1 MFQRLLV
8 LAGTLLLSTALVFAQ
23 SDSALLFGLVSDPS
37 GSSIKG
43 AKLHLRNNATG
54 QIREYASDERGLFYF
69 TLLPPG
75 GYSVT
80 VEATGFKQFQDTNIH
95 VQVAQVGRLDVQLEI
110 GSTKEVMSVSEATS
124 TLNSESISSGTVVG
138 GEKISALPLNG
149 RQFIQLALLVPGANP
164 GGRTVQQNTIRQGQ
178 IGGLSIA
185 GGRTNNTAFLLDGA
199 ANNDPD
205 YNSLNYSPN
214 VDAIAEFQVQ
224 TAMVSAEY
232 GRASVNIVSKSG
244 SNEYHGSGWEFLRN
258 KAMDAR
264 PFNLSQS
271 ELPKY
276 QRNQYGATLGGPVL
290 KEKLFAFLSYE
301 GLGVRQAGSGLTSVS
316 VPTALQRTGDFS
328 RTPGGIFDPNSL
340 ANGIRAQFPDNRIP
354 ASRINAQSLAAVNT
368 LPLATNSATNFY
380 ENSNGILSQNNENYS
395 GRFDYNARPNWSV
408 FGRYSLSDED
418 AKIPATVPGRDV
430 INVARSQN
438 VVLGSTAVITSNL
451 INETRISYGRLSILN
466 GLPELSFDV
475 NGTKTAIPQFI
486 VAGFPTMGGT
496 GGYNATT
503 GGGVVNVRNNT
514 YQLYDNVSWRR
525 GRHGIK
531 FGGEIY
537 HVQYNRIESPNT
549 LGNYQFTNGFTT
561 RTAKNDGTGDAL
573 ASMLLGLPQVANRA
587 VGPSRIDG
595 RQWSYSAY
603 IQDDI
608 RLASNV
614 TLNIGLRYELAP
626 PMYDERQQ
634 MASID
639 YSKVPSSQS
648 IFAENKLAFYK
659 PAFFICG
666 QSGYAKG
673 CANTDKNNFAPRVG
687 VVWSANPKTVVKVGS
702 GIFYALNDLNP
713 LFRLAAALPGNITQ
727 TVNSDNFI
735 PKFSNFDVF
744 GPAVVSSSLTG
755 LQAAGIDYNQRTS
768 YTIQWNASV
777 QRELAKDLVV
787 EAGYLASLGLKL
799 EQNVQPNNAQPGL
812 GAIDPR
818 RPYAGVVYAPG
829 TQFPSYV
836 SVVGDSV
843 PVGFINF
850 LPHSAQSNYHA
861 LLVRFEKRFT
871 KGFSFLNAY
880 TFSKAITNAPQFRN
894 AGGVN
899 GNENSPAQDSF
910 NLAAERGLASFNI
923 AHRWVSTGLYTL
935 PFGKQAQYLP
945 EGLAGRILGG
955 IQLSAIF
962 SMQTGFPFTINLQGD
977 SANVGAGTGGIYIR
991 PNAVP
996 GATAALSGSERSTSR
1011 FFNTAAFTQ
1020 PAAGTFGN
1028 AGKNTVIGPG
1038 LTNVDL
1044 VIAKEIPF
1052 RERLRFQIRAEA
1064 FNIANH
1070 SNYSIVGRIINTP
1083 ATFGKVLG
1091 QLDPRQIQFGAKL
1104 IF

>member
-1 MFQRLLV
+1 M
-8 LAGTLLLSTALVFAQ
+8 LAISGTLLFAQ
-23 SDSALLFGLVSDPS
+23 SDSAVLFGLVTDPS

-43 AKLHLRNNATG
+43 AKLRLRNNGTG
-54 QIREYASDERGLFYF
+54 QTREYASDERGLFYF

-75 GYSVT
+75 GYHVT
-80 VEATGFKQFQDTNIH
+80 VEATGFKQFQDENIR

-110 GSTKEVMSVSEATS
+110 GNTKEIMSVDAGTS
-124 TLNSESISSGTVVG
+124 TLNTETISQGTVVG
-138 GEKISALPLNG
+138 AEKIPALPLNG
-149 RQFIQLALLVPGANP
+149 RQFIQLALLAPGVNP

-199 ANNDPD
+199 ANTDPD

-224 TAMVSAEY
+224 TAMVGAEY

-244 SNEYHGSGWEFLRN
+244 TNEYHGSGWEFLRN
-258 KAMDAR
+258 KAMDSR
-264 PFNLSQS
+264 PFNLNQS

-276 QRNQYGATLGGPVL
+276 QRNQFGATVGGPIL
-290 KEKLFAFLSYE
+290 KEKLFGFLAYE
-301 GLGVRQAGSGLTSVS
+301 GLRVRQAGAGLASVQ
-316 VPTALQRTGDFS
+316 VPSALQRVGDFS
-328 RTPGGIFDPNSL
+328 KTPGGIFDPNSL
-340 ANGIRAQFPDNRIP
+340 SNGIRLQFPDNRIP
-354 ASRINAQSLAAVNT
+354 ANRINPLSLAAMNAIP
-368 LPLATNSATNFY
+368 LPSNPATGFY
-380 ENSNGILSQNNENYS
+380 ENSSGVLTQNNENYS

-438 VVLGSTAVITSNL
+438 VVLGSTVVITPNL
-451 INETRISYGRLSILN
+451 LNETRISYGRLSILN

-475 NGTKTAIPQFI
+475 NGQKSVIPQFI
-486 VAGFPTMGGT
+486 VAGYPTMGGT
-496 GGYNATT
+496 GGFNATT

-549 LGNYQFTNGFTT
+549 IGNYQFTNGFTT
-561 RTAKNDGTGDAL
+561 RTAKSDGTGDAL
-573 ASMLLGLPQVANRA
+573 ASMLLGLPQIANRT

-608 RLASNV
+608 RLGSNI
-614 TLNIGLRYELAP
+614 TLNLGLRYELAP
-626 PMYDERQQ
+626 PMYDKHQQ
-634 MASID
+634 MSSID
-639 YSKVPSSQS
+639 YSKVPSPQA
-648 IFAENKLAFYK
+648 IFAENKLAFYR
-659 PAFFICG
+659 PTLFICG

-673 CANTDKNNFAPRVG
+673 CAITDKNNFAPRVG
-687 VVWSANPKTVVKVGS
+687 IVWSATPKTVVKVGS

-713 LFRLAAALPGNITQ
+713 LFRLAAALPGNIAQ

-735 PKFSNFDVF
+735 PRFQNFDVF
-744 GPAVVSSSLTG
+744 GPAVASSALTG

-799 EQNVQPNNAQPGL
+799 EQNVQPNNAQPGI

-829 TQFPSYV
+829 TKFPSYI
-836 SVVGDSV
+836 SVVGDSA

-861 LLVRFEKRFT
+861 LLVRLEKRFN
-871 KGFSFLNAY
+871 KGFSFLNSY
-880 TFSKAITNAPQFRN
+880 TFSKSITNAPQFRN

-910 NLAAERGLASFNI
+910 NLAAERGLASINI
-923 AHRWVSTGLYTL
+923 GHRWVSTGIYSL
-935 PFGKQAQYLP
+935 PFGKQGEYLR

-955 IQLSAIF
+955 IQLSGIL
-962 SMQTGFPFTINLQGD
+962 SLQTGFPFTINVQGD
-977 SANVGAGTGGIYIR
+977 PANVGAGTGGIYVR

-996 GATAALSGSERSTSR
+996 GTTAALSGSERSTSR
-1011 FFNTAAFTQ
+1011 FFNTGAFTI

-1028 AGKNTVIGPG
+1028 VGKNTVVGPG
-1038 LTNVDL
+1038 LTNLDF

-1052 RERLRFQIRAEA
+1052 RERLRFQLRAEA
-1064 FNIANH
+1064 FNILNH

-1083 ATFGKVLG
+1083 ATFGRVLG
-1091 QLDPRQIQFGAKL
+1091 QLDPRQIQLGAKL